1 MAILLKD
8 CKIFHENG
16 QYLSMH
22 RPKHTKNPTPTLSF
36 YQPSQINKLNMAIL
50 LKDLYIIFI
59 TQKRSIPV
67 LKMKI

>member
-50 LKDLYIIFI
+50 LKEL
-59 TQKRSIPV
+59 T
-67 LKMKI
+67 